1 MEAKTNI
8 NFKRAF
14 DTVVN
19 GFEGKYANDKDDPGG
34 ETYKGIARNINKDFE
49 GWGIID
55 NLRGDKNFPGVL
67 EGINLLQT
75 YVMDFY
81 KINYWD
87 QFMGDKL
94 GEKSGL
100 EMFDQSVNLGT
111 GRAIE
116 HLQRSLNILNN
127 QQKLYADVK
136 VDGAMGNITLGT
148 YQNCC
153 SKQGENLL
161 VNVLNIFQGK
171 YYIELM
177 EKKEVFEK
185 FYGLFKRVLVNQ

>member
-1 MEAKTNI
+1 MGTNI
-8 NFKRAF
+8 NTSFGKAF
-14 DTVVN
+14 NTVIN
-19 GFEGKYANDKDDPGG
+19 GFEGKYGNDKDDPGG

-87 QFMGDKL
+87 KFLGDKL

-127 QQKLYADVK
+127 RQKLYGDIKA
-136 VDGAMGNITLGT
+136 DGAMGNITLAA

-153 SKQGENLL
+153 LKQGENLL
-161 VNVLNIFQGK
+161 VNVLNIYQGK

-177 EKKEVFEK
+177 ENKEEFEK
-185 FYGLFKRVLVNQ
+185 FYGLLKRVTVN